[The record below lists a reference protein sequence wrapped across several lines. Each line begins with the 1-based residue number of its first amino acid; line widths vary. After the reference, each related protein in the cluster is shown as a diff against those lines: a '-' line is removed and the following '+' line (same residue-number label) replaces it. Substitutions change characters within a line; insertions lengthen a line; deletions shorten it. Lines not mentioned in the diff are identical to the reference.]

1 MNVNFDLSFIRTTL
15 VPMIDFPCALG
26 YTFLMHARVYSTAVI
41 DPAGGI
47 EEINTARGLLVTDSI
62 DLPEKVVYEDRWR
75 VQIFELHK

>member
-1 MNVNFDLSFIRTTL
+1 
-15 VPMIDFPCALG
+15 MIDFPCALG